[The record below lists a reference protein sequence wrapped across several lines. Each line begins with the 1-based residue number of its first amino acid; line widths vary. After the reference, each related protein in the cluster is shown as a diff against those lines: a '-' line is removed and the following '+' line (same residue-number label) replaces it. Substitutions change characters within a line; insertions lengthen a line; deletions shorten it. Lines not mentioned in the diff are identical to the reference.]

1 MELFYRA
8 DHVSNVLNNVCGADL
23 AEGAVAE
30 GKWKMIKVCDDV
42 RPGMRITI
50 QAQSAGVLVQPA
62 AYIENWKLAYRKG
75 RADVCLCFRG

>member
-1 MELFYRA
+1 
-8 DHVSNVLNNVCGADL
+8 
-23 AEGAVAE
+23 
-30 GKWKMIKVCDDV
+30 MIKVCDDV